1 MVLIHYHYC
10 FVEAGTYTGAL
21 KRVKK
26 ITHLD
31 LLLKESETEGEL
43 LAMRNNDKLELTDI
57 NDTVFK

>member
-10 FVEAGTYTGAL
+10 FVETGTYTGAL

-31 LLLKESETEGEL
+31 LLLKESGAERGL
-43 LAMRNNDKLELTDI
+43 LAMRNNDKL
-57 NDTVFK
+57 